1 MDSQNC
7 SVFIH
12 RVSFTPASHHNYRF
26 VICAHFTSWSVLT
39 RAEVPLSLLSPR
51 LPFCNIG
58 VGSDEPTESC
68 TRIAVGMK
76 LRRRTPT
83 TDGCVS
89 TMTVWNAVDHEAGV
103 VVEPG
108 SDRMLSPRHG
118 DGVRRFAPGAALV
131 GVLGAAVLTYNF
143 GSRLLITNDDT
154 RFPVLAR
161 DALANG
167 HWLIPAMPDG
177 RPHIVKPPLAAW
189 LIALTSWPEGHVSVR
204 TAVLP
209 SLLAAIGVVLL
220 TYWLGRKLFSASA
233 GVAAGLTVATMVG
246 MYTMAHSPMP
256 DMLQLLAGTGAI
268 AVYVA
273 SGFGAAPTML
283 ALFYAVI
290 GLGSLAKGAPGF
302 VPLAV
307 AALDAFLADR
317 LAGLKRLVSLP
328 GWVVLV
334 AIAVPWWIA
343 AAASVGLGQ
352 FVGEY
357 VLGDQGRYFVRSGR
371 HDWWASAEPLG
382 FAVTVLLPWGVLLP
396 LALWRAV
403 RERDP
408 NTRRRV
414 RLLLVW
420 LTTVFAIMAVSGQQ
434 RERYYLPLC
443 PVAALLIGWWYSTLA
458 WQWRAWAFAGAWTV
472 VVAVGAVVVTLDT
485 PRYNATTDLRATRS
499 ALQSAP
505 TRVFALDLQ
514 DLAVSFYLD
523 RPVVNCKNYQ
533 SCEQRVRH
541 GEGRYVLISDRMLA
555 QQRAG
560 TCLRPVATGLVT
572 RRPLTVLDPTL
583 CAETRSAAGG
593 RPPG

>member
-1 MDSQNC
+1 MELGRE
-7 SVFIH
+7 H
-12 RVSFTPASHHNYRF
+12 
-26 VICAHFTSWSVLT
+26 
-39 RAEVPLSLLSPR
+39 
-51 LPFCNIG
+51 
-58 VGSDEPTESC
+58 
-68 TRIAVGMK
+68 
-76 LRRRTPT
+76 
-83 TDGCVS
+83 
-89 TMTVWNAVDHEAGV
+89 
-103 VVEPG
+103 
-108 SDRMLSPRHG
+108 MLSNGHG
-118 DGVRRFAPGAALV
+118 GPQRRFSPGAALV

-161 DALANG
+161 DALTNG

-189 LIALTSWPEGHVSVR
+189 LIALASWPEGHVSAR
-204 TAVLP
+204 AAVLP
-209 SLLAAIGVVLL
+209 SLFAAIGVVLL
-220 TYWLGRKLFSASA
+220 TYWLARRLFGPSA
-233 GVAAGLTVATMVG
+233 GAVAGLTVATMVG

-283 ALFYAVI
+283 VLFYTVI

-307 AALDAFLADR
+307 AILDAFIAEG

-328 GWVVLV
+328 GWVVLA

-343 AAASVGLGQ
+343 AAI
-352 FVGEY
+352 FVGYGRFVSEY
-357 VLGDQGRYFVRSGR
+357 MLADQGRYFVRSGR
-371 HDWWASAEPLG
+371 PDWWASAAALG

-396 LALWRAV
+396 LAVRRAV

-408 NTRRRV
+408 DTQRRV

-420 LTTVFAIMAVSGQQ
+420 LTTVFVIMAVSGQQ

-458 WQWRAWAFAGAWTV
+458 WRWRARAFVGAWAAV
-472 VVAVGAVVVTLDT
+472 VVVGAVVVTLDT
-485 PRYNATTDLRATRS
+485 PRYNATTNLRTVRAVLPS
-499 ALQSAP
+499 SP

-514 DLAVSFYLD
+514 DLALSFNLD

-533 SCEQRVRH
+533 SCEQRVRN
-541 GEGRYVLISDRMLA
+541 GEGGYVLISDRMLE
-555 QQRAG
+555 QQPAG
-560 TCLRPVATGLVT
+560 SCMRPVATGLVT
-572 RRPLTVLDPTL
+572 RRPFTVLDPAQ
-583 CAETRSAAGG
+583 CAQAGSG
-593 RPPG
+593 ASSRPPG

>member
-1 MDSQNC
+1 
-7 SVFIH
+7 
-12 RVSFTPASHHNYRF
+12 
-26 VICAHFTSWSVLT
+26 
-39 RAEVPLSLLSPR
+39 
-51 LPFCNIG
+51 
-58 VGSDEPTESC
+58 
-68 TRIAVGMK
+68 MK
-76 LRRRTPT
+76 SLRRVRATDDGASARTAW
-83 TDGCVS
+83 S
-89 TMTVWNAVDHEAGV
+89 AVDHEARSA
-103 VVEPG
+103 VEFG
-108 SDRMLSPRHG
+108 NDRVLSHRQG
-118 DGVRRFAPGAALV
+118 GATRRFSASAALV
-131 GVLGAAVLTYNF
+131 GVLGAAALSYNF
-143 GSRLLITNDDT
+143 GSRLLITNDDA

-167 HWLIPAMPDG
+167 HWLLPAMPDG

-273 SGFGAAPTML
+273 SGFGAAPTIL
-283 ALFYAVI
+283 VLFYAVI

-307 AALDAFLADR
+307 AIVDAFIADR

-334 AIAVPWWIA
+334 ATAVPWWIA
-343 AAASVGLGQ
+343 AAASVGYAQ
-352 FVGEY
+352 FVSEY

-371 HDWWASAEPLG
+371 HHWWASAEPLG

-396 LALWRAV
+396 LAMWRAV

-408 NTRRRV
+408 DTQRRV

-420 LTTVFAIMAVSGQQ
+420 LTTVFVIMALSGQQ

-443 PVAALLIGWWYSTLA
+443 PIAALLIGWWYSTLA
-458 WQWRAWAFAGAWTV
+458 WRWRARAFAGAWTA

-485 PRYNATTDLRATRS
+485 PRYNATTDLRATRT

-514 DLAVSFYLD
+514 DLAVSFNLD
-523 RPVVNCKNYQ
+523 RPAVNCKNYQ
-533 SCEQRVRH
+533 SCEQRVRN

-555 QQRAG
+555 QQPAG

-583 CAETRSAAGG
+583 CAETGSALSR